1 MSNPNLTCS
10 VTPPRDAR
18 RLAHRR
24 LCVAAGGLAVLG
36 AVLAIAVAPAL
47 AVLSAAGGLALLLIP
62 DRT

>member
-10 VTPPRDAR
+10 AAPPRDAR

-24 LCVAAGGLAVLG
+24 LCVAAGGLAVAG
-36 AVLAIAVAPAL
+36 AVLAIAVAPAW